1 MKFTKMHG
9 LGNDYIY
16 VDGAA
21 ERIPDP
27 PRLARLLSDR
37 HRGIGGDGLIII
49 RPPSSGN
56 TAGRMEMYNADG
68 SRAQMCGNGIRCVA
82 KYILDRGWTAGPALA
97 IETDAG
103 VRALRLTG
111 RGPDGRVESIE
122 VDMGVPRFHR
132 GEVPFVD
139 GGPPGTPAVN
149 VPLKAG
155 GRTLTGTVVAVGNP
169 HFVVR
174 LSRSEPF
181 GAPLAGLDLAAIG
194 PAIERHPAFP
204 EKVNVEFVEPVN
216 PRELDF
222 RVWERGSGETQ
233 ACGTGA
239 CAAVVAGVLGGFC
252 ERSARVHLRGG
263 DLEIRWDEASGKV
276 FMTGPATEVFSGEV
290 DVDGLGAWGLGLGDD
305 GRTKGRPGG
314 SP

>member
-27 PRLARLLSDR
+27 PRLARILSDR
-37 HRGIGGDGLIII
+37 HRGVGGDGLIII
-49 RPPSSGN
+49 RPPTSRES
-56 TAGRMEMYNADG
+56 AGRMEMYNADG

-82 KYILDRGWTAGPALA
+82 KYILDRGWTPGPALS

-103 VRALRLTG
+103 ARALRLVE
-111 RGPDGRVESIE
+111 RGPDGRAGSIE
-122 VDMGVPRFHR
+122 VDMGIPRFHR

-139 GGPPGTPAVN
+139 GGAPGSPTVG
-149 VPLKAG
+149 VELKAA
-155 GRTLTGTVVAVGNP
+155 GRTVAGTVVAVGNP

-174 LSRSEPF
+174 VSGTEPF
-181 GAPLAGLDLAAIG
+181 GAPLAGLDLPAIG

-204 EKVNVEFVEPVN
+204 ERVNVEFVEPVG
-216 PRELDF
+216 PRALNF
-222 RVWERGSGETQ
+222 RVWERGSGETE

-252 ERSARVHLRGG
+252 ERATRVHLRGG
-263 DLEIRWDEASGKV
+263 SLEIRWDEASGRV

-290 DVDGLGAWGLGLGDD
+290 DVERLAAG
-305 GRTKGRPGG
+305 GRRPADEGRRLQG
-314 SP
+314 